1 LKMQSFVQL
10 QLYLVAT
17 STTRAVSTNWHKHHG
32 ERYSSLV
39 WCLSTRTT
47 TTSDCSVVWWMI
59 LPFYQYPIWP
69 MVFICPDD
77 PPEAAELLDYFDSTY
92 ISGRQHKIKQSVW
105 S

>member
-17 STTRAVSTNWHKHHG
+17 STTRAVSTTWHKHHG

-39 WCLSTRTT
+39 WCLSTTT
-47 TTSDCSVVWWMI
+47 TTTLDCSVVWWKV
-59 LPFYQYPIWP
+59 LPFYQYLIWP
-69 MVFICPDD
+69 MVFICL
-77 PPEAAELLDYFDSTY
+77 EHYALMTHQ
-92 ISGRQHKIKQSVW
+92 RQLS